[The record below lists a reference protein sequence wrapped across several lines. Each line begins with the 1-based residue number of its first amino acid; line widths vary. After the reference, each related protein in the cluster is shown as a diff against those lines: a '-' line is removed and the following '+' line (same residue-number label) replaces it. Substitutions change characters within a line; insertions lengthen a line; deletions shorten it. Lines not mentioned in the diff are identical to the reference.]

1 MVSHINYDSKAPHT
15 MPIGSTLGQK
25 KTDLFEI
32 KRVSVARLEGF
43 EPPTP
48 CSGGTCSIHL
58 SYRRAAKAPRPAS
71 ENAFLIRLQRAH
83 LF

>member
-1 MVSHINYDSKAPHT
+1 VVSRTNYDSKAQHT
-15 MPIGSTLGQK
+15 MPTGSALVQI
-25 KTDLFEI
+25 KTDMFEI
-32 KRVSVARLEGF
+32 NELSVARLEGF

-71 ENAFLIRLQRAH
+71 GNAFLLKLQRAH